1 MANNKAGKG
10 GRPTNH
16 ELRYKNTG
24 RPTIVT
30 PEVLSKLE
38 YAFALGATDNAACF
52 YADISPSTLYN
63 YQNANPAFL
72 ERKQVLKDSMIMKAL
87 ETVNNGISKD
97 ATATWFL
104 EKKHHDFKAKQEVT
118 HKIEIDPEKKQEIDK
133 AIENIFE

>member
-10 GRPTNH
+10 GRPTKH
-16 ELRYKNTG
+16 EARYKNVG
-24 RPTIVT
+24 RPPSIT

-38 YAFALGATDNAACF
+38 YAFSLGATDNAACF
-52 YADISPSTLYN
+52 YANISSTTLYK
-63 YQNANPAFL
+63 YQEENPDFAD
-72 ERKQVLKDSMIMKAL
+72 RKKILKDSMIMKAL
-87 ETVNNGISKD
+87 ETVDKGMDKTP
-97 ATATWFL
+97 TATWYL